1 MQKNL
6 VIVESPAK
14 AKTIGN
20 FLGDG
25 YAVTSSMGHVRD
37 LKKKGLGIDVN
48 NNFQP
53 DYEISSDK
61 VKLVAELRKAAKGAD
76 KVLLAPMKTA
86 RERALHGTCT
96 RCSDLS
102 PTTMSALFSTK

>member
-1 MQKNL
+1 MRKNL

-20 FLGDG
+20 FLGEG

-37 LKKKGLGIDVN
+37 LKKKGLGIDVKN
-48 NNFQP
+48 NYQP

-61 VKLVAELRKAAKGAD
+61 VKLVAELKKAAKSAD
-76 KVLLAPMKTA
+76 KVLLPMKTV

-96 RCSDLS
+96 RCSDLNQ
-102 PTTMSALFSTK
+102 TTTNESFSTK